1 MNRSK
6 YELLEP
12 YTRETPKFPLHIWM
26 KQVSLKCTYPKEQT
40 LQDKTTTTSILKR
53 TYGKLT

>member
-1 MNRSK
+1 LVYINFMNRSK

-26 KQVSLKCTYPKEQT
+26 KQVS
-40 LQDKTTTTSILKR
+40 
-53 TYGKLT
+53 